1 MIKYLDIKKI
11 TELHADEIH
20 DAVSNVVDS
29 GWYLHGEA
37 NRLFEENY
45 ARYIGTE
52 HCIGCGNGLDALTL
66 ILRAYMELGVMKRG
80 DEVIVPANTYI
91 ASILSITANGLT
103 PVLVEPHKDT
113 FQIDDTLIESAITG
127 RTRAIMIVH
136 LYGKCACTEK
146 IKDICRRHNL
156 KLIEDNA
163 QAHGATFGNEELRMK
178 NEECIFENEG
188 FAAANG
194 LKNAHNTSPETPE
207 ETIATE
213 NSSFLTPHSSFSNPH
228 SSFFILHSSLKK
240 TGSLGDAAAHSF
252 YPGKNL
258 GALGDAGA
266 VTTNDK
272 ELAEMVRT
280 LANYGSSVKYVF
292 PYKGMNSRMDELH
305 AAVLNVKLRYL
316 DEENVARRRVA
327 RHYID
332 NVKNPHLDV
341 PGREYTENN
350 VFHIFPVM
358 CKERD
363 RLQKYL
369 SEHGIQTVIHY
380 PIPPHKQECY
390 RQLEHL
396 DLPITEKIH
405 REELSIPCNQVLTE
419 DEVMKITDV
428 LNGFKM
434 KNDE

>member
-20 DAVSNVVDS
+20 DAVSSVVDS

-103 PVLVEPHKDT
+103 PVLVEPRKDT

-136 LYGKCACTEK
+136 LYGKCAYTEK
-146 IKDICRRHNL
+146 IKDICRRYNL

-163 QAHGATFGNEELRMK
+163 QAHGATFGNEECRMK
-178 NEECIFENEG
+178 NEE
-188 FAAANG
+188 FAAAYG
-194 LKNAHNTSPETPE
+194 FKNAHHTSPETAE
-207 ETIATE
+207 ETNATE
-213 NSSFLTPHSSFSNPH
+213 NSSFV
-228 SSFFILHSSLKK
+228 IRHSSLKK

-428 LNGFKM
+428 LNGFGM
-434 KNDE
+434 KNVE